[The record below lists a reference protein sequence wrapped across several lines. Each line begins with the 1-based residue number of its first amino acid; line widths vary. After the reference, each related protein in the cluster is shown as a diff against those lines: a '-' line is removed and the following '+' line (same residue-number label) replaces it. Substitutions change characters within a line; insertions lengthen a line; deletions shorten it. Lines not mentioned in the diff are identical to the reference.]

1 MRSVALILCSESC
14 VSKHKIRFLRRTID
28 SQVTHTRETK
38 VQIFV
43 RLCKY
48 CSAADENVK
57 IVRHYCRLLTIVL
70 GVERFKDQYDAF
82 K

>member
-1 MRSVALILCSESC
+1 VY
-14 VSKHKIRFLRRTID
+14 K
-28 SQVTHTRETK
+28 QETK

-57 IVRHYCRLLTIVL
+57 IVRHYCRLLTIAL
-70 GVERFKDQYDAF
+70 GVERFMDQYDAF